1 MDSSTGMPTDPKAVA
16 IIPARW
22 ASTRFPGKPL
32 AQIQN
37 KPMIQ
42 WVVEQA
48 QKASRISEVIVA
60 TDDDRIFDAVTGFGG
75 KAIMTSHGHVTGS
88 DRIAEVAS
96 GLNCDIVVNIQGDE
110 PLVPPENIDQ
120 VIRCLDKNPKLNV
133 ATLMM
138 AVHESDEI
146 SDPNVVKVVADQKGR
161 ALYFSRSAIP
171 FHRDEWKNGLPEDIS
186 KAKEEGMSRVFKH
199 IGLYAYTRSFLL
211 EFTQMDP
218 TPIEQLE
225 KLEQLRILEHGY
237 PIQVEMTEK
246 ISMGVDRVEDLEKI
260 ERFLDKQNQS

>member
-1 MDSSTGMPTDPKAVA
+1 MPTEPRAVA

-32 AQIQN
+32 AQIKK

-60 TDDDRIFDAVTGFGG
+60 TDDDRILDAVNGFGG
-75 KAIMTSHGHVTGS
+75 KAVMTSQNHTTGS

-96 GLNCDIVVNIQGDE
+96 GLKCDIVVNIQGDE
-110 PLVPPENIDQ
+110 PLIPPENIDQ
-120 VIRCLDKNPKLNV
+120 VIGCLDRDPALNV

-146 SDPNVVKVVADQKGR
+146 INPNVVKVVADQNGN

-171 FHRDEWKNGLPEDIS
+171 FHRDEWKDGLPENIS
-186 KAKEEGMSRVFKH
+186 KSRQEGMSQVFKH

-211 EFTQMDP
+211 EFTRMNP

-237 PIQVEMTEK
+237 PIQVGLTEK
-246 ISMGVDRVEDLEKI
+246 VSMGVDQIEDLDKI
-260 ERFLDKQNQS
+260 ERFLEKQNPS

>member
-1 MDSSTGMPTDPKAVA
+1 MPTESRAIA

-32 AQIQN
+32 AQIKK

-60 TDDDRIFDAVTGFGG
+60 TDDDRVFDTVTGFGG
-75 KAIMTSHGHVTGS
+75 KAVMTSQDHATGS

-96 GLNCDIVVNIQGDE
+96 GLKCDIVVNIQGDE
-110 PLVPPENIDQ
+110 PLIPPENIDQ
-120 VIRCLDKNPKLNV
+120 VIGCLDKNPTLNV

-138 AVHESDEI
+138 AVRESDEI
-146 SDPNVVKVVADQKGR
+146 TDSNVVKVVTDQQGK

-171 FHRDEWKNGLPEDIS
+171 FHRDEWKNGLPS
-186 KAKEEGMSRVFKH
+186 KTSRVFKH

-211 EFTQMDP
+211 EFTRMDP

-237 PIQVEMTEK
+237 PIQVEITEK
-246 ISMGVDRVEDLEKI
+246 ASIGVDRVEDLEKI
-260 ERFLDKQNQS
+260 ERFLEK

>member
-1 MDSSTGMPTDPKAVA
+1 MPAESKVVA

-22 ASTRFPGKPL
+22 SSTRFPGKPL
-32 AQIQN
+32 AQIKS

-48 QKASRISEVIVA
+48 QKASRISDVIVA
-60 TDDDRIFDAVTGFGG
+60 TDDDRILNVVAGFGG
-75 KAIMTSHGHVTGS
+75 KAVMTSQDHVSGS

-110 PLVPPENIDQ
+110 PLIPPENIDQ
-120 VIRCLDKNPKLNV
+120 VIACLDKNPALNV

-138 AVHESDEI
+138 ATHLSDEI
-146 SDPNVVKVVADQKGR
+146 TDPNVVKVVADQNGR

-171 FHRDEWKNGLPEDIS
+171 FHRDEWKDGLPENIS
-186 KAKEEGMSRVFKH
+186 KAKEQGMSQVFKH

-211 EFTQMDP
+211 EFTRMNP
-218 TPIEQLE
+218 TPLEQLE
-225 KLEQLRILEHGY
+225 KLEQLRILENGY
-237 PIQVEMTEK
+237 PIQVEITEK
-246 ISMGVDRVEDLEKI
+246 MSMGVDQVEDLEKI
-260 ERFLDKQNQS
+260 ERFLEKQNSC

>member
-1 MDSSTGMPTDPKAVA
+1 MGSSTGMPTEPNAVA

-32 AQIQN
+32 AQIMK

-48 QKASRISEVIVA
+48 QRASRISEVIVA
-60 TDDDRIFDAVTGFGG
+60 TDDDRIFEAVVGFGG
-75 KAIMTSHGHVTGS
+75 TAVMTSQNHATGS

-110 PLVPPENIDQ
+110 PLIPPENIDQ
-120 VIRCLDKNPKLNV
+120 VIACLARNPTLNV

-146 SDPNVVKVVADQKGR
+146 IDPNVVKVVADQKGR

-171 FHRDEWKNGLPEDIS
+171 YHRDEWKDGFPGNIS
-186 KAKEEGMSRVFKH
+186 KSKEEGMNRVFKH
-199 IGLYAYTRSFLL
+199 VGLYAYTRTFLL

-237 PIQVEMTEK
+237 PIQVEITEK
-246 ISMGVDRVEDLEKI
+246 VSMGVDRVEDLEKI
-260 ERFLDKQNQS
+260 ERFLDKQN

>member
-1 MDSSTGMPTDPKAVA
+1 MDWSIGMPTESRVVA

-32 AQIQN
+32 ARIKN

-48 QKASRISEVIVA
+48 QQASRISEVIVA
-60 TDDDRIFDAVTGFGG
+60 TDDDRILEAVAGFGG
-75 KAIMTSHGHVTGS
+75 KAIMTSPDHISGS

-110 PLVPPENIDQ
+110 PLIPPENIDQ
-120 VIRCLDKNPKLNV
+120 VIDCLDKNSSLNV

-138 AVHESDEI
+138 AIQASDEI
-146 SDPNVVKVVADQKGR
+146 TDPNVVKVVADQKGR

-171 FHRDEWKNGLPEDIS
+171 FHRDEWKNELPGNSS
-186 KAKEEGMSRVFKH
+186 KSKKKGVSRVFKH
-199 IGLYAYTRSFLL
+199 IGLYAYTRKFLL
-211 EFTQMDP
+211 EFTRMDP
-218 TPIEQLE
+218 TPLEKLE
-225 KLEQLRILEHGY
+225 KLEQLRILEHGH
-237 PIQVEMTEK
+237 PIQVEMTERV
-246 ISMGVDRVEDLEKI
+246 SMGVDCIEDLEKV
-260 ERFLDKQNQS
+260 ERFLEKQNSK

>member
-1 MDSSTGMPTDPKAVA
+1 MPIEPRAVA

-60 TDDDRIFDAVTGFGG
+60 TDDIRIVEAVHGFGG
-75 KAIMTSHGHVTGS
+75 KAVMTSPDHATGS

-96 GLNCDIVVNIQGDE
+96 GLKCDIVVNVQGDE
-110 PLVPPENIDQ
+110 PLIPPQNIDQ
-120 VIRCLDKNPKLNV
+120 VVDTLEKDPSLNV

-138 AVHESDEI
+138 AINDPDEI
-146 SDPNVVKVVADQKGR
+146 ADPHVVKVVADQKGR
-161 ALYFSRSAIP
+161 ALYFSRSPIP
-171 FHRDEWKNGLPEDIS
+171 FHRNEWESGLPEALS
-186 KAKEEGMSRVFKH
+186 KSKDKGMTQVYKH
-199 IGLYAYTRSFLL
+199 IGLYAYTRSFVL
-211 EFTQMDP
+211 ELSRMAP
-218 TPIEQLE
+218 TPLEQLE
-225 KLEQLRILEHGY
+225 KLEQLRILEHGI
-237 PIQVEMTEK
+237 PIQIGITEQP
-246 ISMGVDRVEDLEKI
+246 SMGVDHSEDLERV
-260 ERFLDKQNQS
+260 ERFLEKQNQD

>member
-1 MDSSTGMPTDPKAVA
+1 MPTELRAVA

-32 AQIQN
+32 ALIKN

-48 QKASRISEVIVA
+48 QKATRLSDVIVA
-60 TDDDRIFDAVTGFGG
+60 TDDDRIFDAVIGFGG
-75 KAIMTSHGHVTGS
+75 KAVMTSEEHATGS

-96 GLNCDIVVNIQGDE
+96 GLKCDIVVNIQGDE
-110 PLVPPENIDQ
+110 PLIPPENIDR
-120 VIRCLDKNPKLNV
+120 VIGCLDKNPDLNV

-138 AVHESDEI
+138 AVRDSDEI
-146 SDPNVVKVVADQKGR
+146 TDSNVVKVVADQKGR

-171 FHRDEWKNGLPEDIS
+171 FHRDEWKNGIVNETS
-186 KAKEEGMSRVFKH
+186 QVFKH

-211 EFTQMDP
+211 EFTRMNP

-237 PIQVEMTEK
+237 PIQVEVTDK
-246 ISMGVDRVEDLEKI
+246 LSMGVDRVEDLEKV
-260 ERFLDKQNQS
+260 EKLLE

>member
-1 MDSSTGMPTDPKAVA
+1 MPTESKVVA

-32 AQIQN
+32 AQIKN

-48 QKASRISEVIVA
+48 QKASRISDVIVA
-60 TDDDRIFDAVTGFGG
+60 TDDDRILSVVTGFGG
-75 KAIMTSHGHVTGS
+75 KAVMTSQDHVSGS

-110 PLVPPENIDQ
+110 PLIPPENIDQ
-120 VIRCLDKNPKLNV
+120 VIACLDKNPALNV

-138 AVHESDEI
+138 ATHISDEI
-146 SDPNVVKVVADQKGR
+146 TDPNVVKVVADQKGR

-171 FHRDEWKNGLPEDIS
+171 FHRDEWKDGLPESIS
-186 KAKEEGMSRVFKH
+186 KFKEEEAPRVFKH
-199 IGLYAYTRSFLL
+199 IGLYAYTRPFLL
-211 EFTQMDP
+211 EFTRMSP
-218 TPIEQLE
+218 TPLEQSE

-237 PIQVEMTEK
+237 PIQVEITEN
-246 ISMGVDRVEDLEKI
+246 ISMGVDQVEDLEKI
-260 ERFLDKQNQS
+260 ERFLEKQNPS

>member
-1 MDSSTGMPTDPKAVA
+1 MPTEPKVVA

-22 ASTRFPGKPL
+22 GSTRFPGKPL
-32 AQIQN
+32 ARIKK

-60 TDDDRIFDAVTGFGG
+60 TDDDRILNAVVGFGG
-75 KAIMTSHGHVTGS
+75 KAVMTSQDHVTGS

-96 GLNCDIVVNIQGDE
+96 GLKCDIVVNVQGDE
-110 PLVPPENIDQ
+110 PLIPPENIDQ
-120 VIRCLDKNPKLNV
+120 VVGCLDKNPALNV

-146 SDPNVVKVVADQKGR
+146 TDPNVVKVVTDQKGR

-171 FHRDEWKNGLPEDIS
+171 FHRDEWKNGLPNETNRI
-186 KAKEEGMSRVFKH
+186 FKH

-211 EFTQMDP
+211 EFTRMNP

-237 PIQVEMTEK
+237 PIQVEITERV
-246 ISMGVDRVEDLEKI
+246 SMGVDRIEDLEKI
-260 ERFLDKQNQS
+260 ERFLEK

>member
-1 MDSSTGMPTDPKAVA
+1 MPIEPRAVA

-60 TDDDRIFDAVTGFGG
+60 TDDIRIVEAVHGFGG
-75 KAIMTSHGHVTGS
+75 KAVMTSPDHATGS

-96 GLNCDIVVNIQGDE
+96 GLKCDIVVNVQGDE
-110 PLVPPENIDQ
+110 PLIPPQNIDQ
-120 VIRCLDKNPKLNV
+120 VVDTLEKDPSLNV

-138 AVHESDEI
+138 AINDPDEI
-146 SDPNVVKVVADQKGR
+146 ADPHVVKVVADQKGR
-161 ALYFSRSAIP
+161 ALYFSRSPIP
-171 FHRDEWKNGLPEDIS
+171 FHRDEWESGSPEDLS
-186 KAKEEGMSRVFKH
+186 KSKDKGMTQVYKH
-199 IGLYAYTRSFLL
+199 IGLYAYTRLFVL
-211 EFTQMDP
+211 ELSRMAP
-218 TPIEQLE
+218 TPLEQLE
-225 KLEQLRILEHGY
+225 KLEQLRILEHGI
-237 PIQVEMTEK
+237 PIQIGITEQP
-246 ISMGVDRVEDLEKI
+246 SMGVDHSEDLERV
-260 ERFLDKQNQS
+260 ERFLEKQNQD

>member
-1 MDSSTGMPTDPKAVA
+1 MPTEPRVVA

-22 ASTRFPGKPL
+22 GSSRFPGKPL
-32 AQIQN
+32 ALIQK

-48 QKASRISEVIVA
+48 QKASRVSEVIVA
-60 TDDDRIFDAVTGFGG
+60 TDDDRILNAVTGFGG
-75 KAIMTSHGHVTGS
+75 KAVMTSQDHATGS

-96 GLNCDIVVNIQGDE
+96 GLKCDIVVNVQGDE
-110 PLVPPENIDQ
+110 PLIPPENIDQ
-120 VIRCLDKNPKLNV
+120 VIDCLDKNPTLNV

-138 AVHESDEI
+138 AVRESGEI
-146 SDPNVVKVVADQKGR
+146 NDSNVVKVVTDQKGR

-171 FHRDEWKNGLPEDIS
+171 YHRDEWKNGVSNET
-186 KAKEEGMSRVFKH
+186 SRVFKH
-199 IGLYAYTRSFLL
+199 IGLYAYTRTFLL
-211 EFTQMDP
+211 EFTRMNP

-237 PIQVEMTEK
+237 PIQVEITDK
-246 ISMGVDRVEDLEKI
+246 ISMGVDRIEDLDKI
-260 ERFLDKQNQS
+260 ERMLEK

>member
-1 MDSSTGMPTDPKAVA
+1 MPTESRAVA

-22 ASTRFPGKPL
+22 GSTRFPGKPL
-32 AQIQN
+32 AQIKK

-60 TDDDRIFDAVTGFGG
+60 TDDERILNAVIGFGG
-75 KAIMTSHGHVTGS
+75 KAVMTSQDHATGS

-96 GLNCDIVVNIQGDE
+96 RLKCDIVVNIQGDE
-110 PLVPPENIDQ
+110 PLIPPENIDQ
-120 VIRCLDKNPKLNV
+120 VIGCLDKNPVLNV

-138 AVHESDEI
+138 AVRRADEI
-146 SDPNVVKVVADQKGR
+146 IDPNVVKVVADQKGR

-171 FHRDEWKNGLPEDIS
+171 FHRDEWKDGLPND
-186 KAKEEGMSRVFKH
+186 MSRVFKH

-211 EFTQMDP
+211 EFTRMNP

-225 KLEQLRILEHGY
+225 KLEQLRILEHGH
-237 PIQVEMTEK
+237 PIQVEITEK
-246 ISMGVDRVEDLEKI
+246 ISMGVDRIEDLEKV
-260 ERFLDKQNQS
+260 EKFLNKKN

>member
-1 MDSSTGMPTDPKAVA
+1 MPTEPRVVA

-32 AQIQN
+32 AQIKN

-60 TDDDRIFDAVTGFGG
+60 TDDSRIFDAVHGFGG
-75 KAIMTSHGHVTGS
+75 KAVMTSQDHATGS

-96 GLNCDIVVNIQGDE
+96 GLKCDIVVNIQGDE
-110 PLVPPENIDQ
+110 PLIPPENIDQ
-120 VIRCLDKNPKLNV
+120 VIDCLDKNPTLNV

-146 SDPNVVKVVADQKGR
+146 TDSNVVKVVADQKGR

-171 FHRDEWKNGLPEDIS
+171 FHRDEWKNGVP
-186 KAKEEGMSRVFKH
+186 KEANRVFKH
-199 IGLYAYTRSFLL
+199 VGLYAYTRSFLL
-211 EFTQMDP
+211 EFTRMSP

-237 PIQVEMTEK
+237 PIQVEVTEK
-246 ISMGVDRVEDLEKI
+246 VSMGVDRIEDLEKV
-260 ERFLDKQNQS
+260 ERLLGK

>member
-1 MDSSTGMPTDPKAVA
+1 MPIEPRAVA

-60 TDDDRIFDAVTGFGG
+60 TDDIRIVEAVHGFGG
-75 KAIMTSHGHVTGS
+75 KAVMTSPDHATGS

-96 GLNCDIVVNIQGDE
+96 GLKCDIVVNVQGDE
-110 PLVPPENIDQ
+110 PLIPPQNIDQ
-120 VIRCLDKNPKLNV
+120 VVDTLEKDPSLNV

-138 AVHESDEI
+138 AINDPDEI
-146 SDPNVVKVVADQKGR
+146 ADPHVVKVVADQKGR
-161 ALYFSRSAIP
+161 ALYFSRSPIP
-171 FHRDEWKNGLPEDIS
+171 FHRDEWESGSPEDLS
-186 KAKEEGMSRVFKH
+186 KSKDKVMRQVYKH
-199 IGLYAYTRSFLL
+199 IGLYAYTRSFVL
-211 EFTQMDP
+211 ELSRMAP
-218 TPIEQLE
+218 TPLEQLE
-225 KLEQLRILEHGY
+225 KLEQLRILEHGI
-237 PIQVEMTEK
+237 PIQIGITEQP
-246 ISMGVDRVEDLEKI
+246 SMGVDHSEDLERV
-260 ERFLDKQNQS
+260 ERFLEKQNQD

>member
-1 MDSSTGMPTDPKAVA
+1 MPTESGVVA

-32 AQIQN
+32 AQIKK

-48 QKASRISEVIVA
+48 QKVSRIAEVIVA
-60 TDDDRIFDAVTGFGG
+60 TDDDRILDAVTAFGG
-75 KAIMTSHGHVTGS
+75 KAVKTSQDHTTGS

-110 PLVPPENIDQ
+110 PLIPPENIEQ
-120 VIRCLDKNPKLNV
+120 VIDCLDKDPALNV

-146 SDPNVVKVVADQKGR
+146 IDPNVVKVVTNQKGR
-161 ALYFSRSAIP
+161 ALFFSRSAIP
-171 FHRDEWKNGLPEDIS
+171 FHRDEWKNGWPENIS
-186 KAKEEGMSRVFKH
+186 KSKEAGMSRVFKH
-199 IGLYAYTRSFLL
+199 VGLYAYRRSFLL
-211 EFTQMDP
+211 DFTRMPP
-218 TPIEQLE
+218 TPLEQLE

-237 PIQVEMTEK
+237 PIQVEITEK
-246 ISMGVDRVEDLEKI
+246 ISMGVDRIEDLDKI
-260 ERFLDKQNQS
+260 ERFLDKQGSK

>member
-1 MDSSTGMPTDPKAVA
+1 MPTKSRVVA

-32 AQIQN
+32 AQIKK

-48 QKASRISEVIVA
+48 QKASRVSEVIVA
-60 TDDDRIFDAVTGFGG
+60 TDDDRILDAVTGFGG
-75 KAIMTSHGHVTGS
+75 KAVMTSQDHATGS

-96 GLNCDIVVNIQGDE
+96 GLKCDIVVNIQGDE
-110 PLVPPENIDQ
+110 PLIPPENIDQ
-120 VIRCLDKNPKLNV
+120 VIGCLDKNPTLNV

-138 AVHESDEI
+138 AVRESDEI
-146 SDPNVVKVVADQKGR
+146 TDSNVVKVVTDQKGR

-171 FHRDEWKNGLPEDIS
+171 FHRDEWKNGFPENIS
-186 KAKEEGMSRVFKH
+186 KVKEGGMTRVFKH
-199 IGLYAYTRSFLL
+199 VGLYAYTRSFLL
-211 EFTQMDP
+211 EFTRMNP

-237 PIQVEMTEK
+237 PIQVEITEK
-246 ISMGVDRVEDLEKI
+246 VSMGVDRIEDLEKI
-260 ERFLDKQNQS
+260 ERFLDKQNRN

>member
-1 MDSSTGMPTDPKAVA
+1 MPTKSRVVA

-32 AQIQN
+32 VQIKK

-60 TDDDRIFDAVTGFGG
+60 TDDDRILDAVIRFGG
-75 KAIMTSHGHVTGS
+75 KAVMTSQDHATGS

-110 PLVPPENIDQ
+110 PLIPPENIDQ
-120 VIRCLDKNPKLNV
+120 VIDCLDKNPTLNV

-146 SDPNVVKVVADQKGR
+146 IDPNVVKVVTDQKGR

-171 FHRDEWKNGLPEDIS
+171 FHRDEWKNGLPENIS

-211 EFTQMDP
+211 EFTRMSP
-218 TPIEQLE
+218 TPVEQLE

-237 PIQVEMTEK
+237 PIQVEITGK
-246 ISMGVDRVEDLEKI
+246 TSMGVDRIEDLEKI
-260 ERFLDKQNQS
+260 ERFLEKRNPN

>member
-1 MDSSTGMPTDPKAVA
+1 MPIEPRAVA

-60 TDDDRIFDAVTGFGG
+60 TDDIRIVEAVHGFGG
-75 KAIMTSHGHVTGS
+75 KAVMTSPDHATGS

-96 GLNCDIVVNIQGDE
+96 GLKCDIVVNVQGDE
-110 PLVPPENIDQ
+110 PLIPPQNIDQ
-120 VIRCLDKNPKLNV
+120 VVDTLEKDPSLNV

-138 AVHESDEI
+138 AINDPDEI
-146 SDPNVVKVVADQKGR
+146 ADPHVVKVVADQKGR
-161 ALYFSRSAIP
+161 ALYFSRSPIP
-171 FHRDEWKNGLPEDIS
+171 FHRDEWKSGSPEDLS
-186 KAKEEGMSRVFKH
+186 KSKDKVMRQVYKH
-199 IGLYAYTRSFLL
+199 VGLYAYTRSFVL
-211 EFTQMDP
+211 ELSRMAP
-218 TPIEQLE
+218 TPLEQLE
-225 KLEQLRILEHGY
+225 KLEQLRILEHGI
-237 PIQVEMTEK
+237 PIQIGITEQQS
-246 ISMGVDRVEDLEKI
+246 IGVDHSEDLERV
-260 ERFLDKQNQS
+260 ERFLEKQNQD

>member
-1 MDSSTGMPTDPKAVA
+1 MPTELRVVA

-32 AQIQN
+32 ALIKK

-48 QKASRISEVIVA
+48 QKASRVSEVIVA
-60 TDDDRIFDAVTGFGG
+60 TDDDRVFEAVAGFGG
-75 KAIMTSHGHVTGS
+75 KAVMTSQDHATGS

-96 GLNCDIVVNIQGDE
+96 GLKCDIVVNVQGDE
-110 PLVPPENIDQ
+110 PLIPPENIDR
-120 VIRCLDKNPKLNV
+120 VIDCLDKNPAVNV

-138 AVHESDEI
+138 PIRESDEI
-146 SDPNVVKVVADQKGR
+146 SDPNVVKVVTDQKGR

-171 FHRDEWKNGLPEDIS
+171 FHRDEWKNGLPKNIS
-186 KAKEEGMSRVFKH
+186 IGKEEGMIRVFKH
-199 IGLYAYTRSFLL
+199 VGLYAYTRQFLL
-211 EFTQMDP
+211 EFTRMNP

-237 PIQVEMTEK
+237 PIQVEITEK
-246 ISMGVDRVEDLEKI
+246 ISMGVDRPEDLEKI
-260 ERFLDKQNQS
+260 ERFLEK

>member
-1 MDSSTGMPTDPKAVA
+1 MPIEPRAVA

-60 TDDDRIFDAVTGFGG
+60 TDDIRIVEAVHGFGG
-75 KAIMTSHGHVTGS
+75 KAVMTSPDHATGS

-96 GLNCDIVVNIQGDE
+96 GLKCDIVVNVQGDE
-110 PLVPPENIDQ
+110 PLIPPQNIDQ
-120 VIRCLDKNPKLNV
+120 VVDTLEKDPSLNV

-138 AVHESDEI
+138 AINDPDEI
-146 SDPNVVKVVADQKGR
+146 ADPHVVKVVADQKGR
-161 ALYFSRSAIP
+161 ALYFSRSPIP
-171 FHRDEWKNGLPEDIS
+171 FHRDEWESGSPEDLS
-186 KAKEEGMSRVFKH
+186 KSKDKGMTQVYKH
-199 IGLYAYTRSFLL
+199 IGLYAYTRSFVL
-211 EFTQMDP
+211 ELSRMAP
-218 TPIEQLE
+218 TPLEQLE
-225 KLEQLRILEHGY
+225 KLEQLRILEHGI
-237 PIQVEMTEK
+237 PIQIGITEQP
-246 ISMGVDRVEDLEKI
+246 SMGVDHSEDLERV
-260 ERFLDKQNQS
+260 ERFLEKQNQD

>member
-1 MDSSTGMPTDPKAVA
+1 MPIEPRAVA

-60 TDDDRIFDAVTGFGG
+60 TDDIRIVEAVHGFGG
-75 KAIMTSHGHVTGS
+75 KAVMTSPDHATGS

-96 GLNCDIVVNIQGDE
+96 GLKCDIVVNVQGDE
-110 PLVPPENIDQ
+110 PLIPPQNIDQ
-120 VIRCLDKNPKLNV
+120 VVDTLEKDPSLSV

-138 AVHESDEI
+138 AINDPDEI
-146 SDPNVVKVVADQKGR
+146 ADPHVVKVVADQKGR
-161 ALYFSRSAIP
+161 ALYFSRSPIP
-171 FHRDEWKNGLPEDIS
+171 FHRDEWKSGSPEDLS
-186 KAKEEGMSRVFKH
+186 KSNDKVMRQVYKH
-199 IGLYAYTRSFLL
+199 IGLYAYTRSFVL
-211 EFTQMDP
+211 ELSRMAP
-218 TPIEQLE
+218 TPLEQLE
-225 KLEQLRILEHGY
+225 KLEQLRILEHGI
-237 PIQVEMTEK
+237 PIQIGITEQP
-246 ISMGVDRVEDLEKI
+246 SMGVDHSEDLERV
-260 ERFLDKQNQS
+260 ERFLEKQNQD

>member
-1 MDSSTGMPTDPKAVA
+1 MPTESRAVA

-32 AQIQN
+32 AQIKK

-48 QKASRISEVIVA
+48 QKASRVSEVVVA

-75 KAIMTSHGHVTGS
+75 KAVMTSQNHATGS

-96 GLNCDIVVNIQGDE
+96 GLKCDIVVNVQGDE
-110 PLVPPENIDQ
+110 PLIPPENIDQ
-120 VIRCLDKNPKLNV
+120 VIGCLDKNPTLNV

-138 AVHESDEI
+138 AVRESDEI
-146 SDPNVVKVVADQKGR
+146 TDSNVVKVVTDQKGR

-171 FHRDEWKNGLPEDIS
+171 FHRDEWKNGLPNGTS
-186 KAKEEGMSRVFKH
+186 QVFKH

-211 EFTQMDP
+211 ELSQMSP

-237 PIQVEMTEK
+237 PIQVEETEK

-260 ERFLDKQNQS
+260 ERFLDK